1 MLQAAA
7 HRAPRSLLSRC
18 CRSSTTR
25 AAMSTLSTSPAATAD
40 AAVRAST
47 TPAGLGHITLC
58 RDRQLNALGAVDVEA
73 LRAQLL
79 SWAAPGSG
87 VKCVLL
93 DSNNDRSFC
102 SGRNTRVAA
111 EISDQG
117 LHFGPKGVGGRGGM
131 QKQTFVFEHIV
142 VVMPGRKGRGQ
153 QTLLC
158 KNVCVCAC
166 AVCAVCWCDN
176 NCLLV

>member
-18 CRSSTTR
+18 CRSSSTTR
-25 AAMSTLSTSPAATAD
+25 AAMSTLPTASTATAD

-102 SGRNTRVAA
+102 SGMTTSVA
-111 EISDQG
+111 D
-117 LHFGPKGVGGRGGM
+117 M
-131 QKQTFVFEHIV
+131 QLKQAS
-142 VVMPGRKGRGQ
+142 G
-153 QTLLC
+153 C
-158 KNVCVCAC
+158 
-166 AVCAVCWCDN
+166 
-176 NCLLV
+176 